1 MSAERNLQV
10 VRQIAERWNAGD
22 LDGMLDV
29 YHDDLV
35 VQPGEHWPDTKV
47 LEGKQSFRESTEE
60 WLSVWQS
67 IEVETDKVEPYG
79 DRVVARGAWRST
91 GRVSGVAGT
100 MPIHIVFTVR
110 DGRIA
115 RLDWFP
121 DHERAVAAARD
132 A

>member
-1 MSAERNLQV
+1 M
-10 VRQIAERWNAGD
+10 
-22 LDGMLDV
+22 
-29 YHDDLV
+29 
-35 VQPGEHWPDTKV
+35 

-79 DRVVARGAWRST
+79 DRVVARGTWRST

-115 RLDWFP
+115 RLEWFP